1 MTVSKEKSKVGK
13 LQKIALIT
21 FLVFAFLFFIL
32 YTFLGRVEDG
42 KPKTVEYPPS
52 TLSTDIFDSQ
62 NTAYIEQEAFTSSYT
77 FKTVPYTIDV
87 MDGREAE
94 VNNGHFVYGN
104 EAVTFYFSE
113 TPKEIS
119 PHETVLSEYAN
130 VVYLN
135 YAKDSSYIQTAFEEA
150 GYING
155 YLAQYFIDRLL
166 ISTGQSITTQSAYV
180 LGYII
185 DLGDEYDNF
194 LIVSI
199 ATTEESTENL
209 AVCKEYV
216 DAMIGTLRFDQEVL
230 ERREREAKQAEEE
243 ARRMQSQSSYDSSYS
258 ETPSYEEPAPGVSTS
273 TGRDLV
279 LVNVDKDFSNLALL
293 VTWTNPVDG
302 AEVLFK
308 DEAGKSIG
316 TVLTSN
322 STQTLIDV
330 GACPKGTYYVSHSD
344 AYNAGQITVKLTGN

>member
-1 MTVSKEKSKVGK
+1 MGK
-13 LQKIALIT
+13 LQKIAVIT
-21 FLVFAFLFFIL
+21 FLSFAFLFFIL

-62 NTAYIEQEAFTSSYT
+62 NTAYVQQEFLPSSYT

-87 MDGREAE
+87 MEGRGAE

-180 LGYII
+180 IGYII
-185 DLGDEYDNF
+185 DLGEEYDNF

-209 AVCKEYV
+209 AICKEYV
-216 DAMIGTLRFDQEVL
+216 DAMMGTLRFDQEVL
-230 ERREREAKQAEEE
+230 EKREREAREAEDR
-243 ARRMQSQSSYDSSYS
+243 ARRESQTSSDVGYSESYSYD
-258 ETPSYEEPAPGVSTS
+258 EPEPGVSRS
-273 TGRDLV
+273 TGKDLV

-308 DEAGKSIG
+308 DETGRSIG